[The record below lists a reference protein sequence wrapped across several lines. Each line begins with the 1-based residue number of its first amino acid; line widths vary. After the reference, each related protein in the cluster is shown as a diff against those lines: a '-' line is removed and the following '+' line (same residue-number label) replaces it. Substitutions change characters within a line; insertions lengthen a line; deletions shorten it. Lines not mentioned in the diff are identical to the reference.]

1 MQLYNTL
8 CSCAGLRIACGRM
21 GSLFQSQHLA
31 ILKTGLLL
39 QSGIKASLS
48 GPWLSWKDEI
58 HNLCTHDLVYIL
70 QNEKPQEREE
80 INTQEKDDRAESFHL
95 QRRPNEGQHAK
106 ELNIQ
111 EQQEAGEDD
120 EQHVDQVEEERKKEL
135 EEEEME
141 QAGQPEHLEEEQDQ
155 VPEEH
160 EWKKQEQ
167 KEEET
172 NMLGDHVH
180 SEVWSSWITLAV

>member
-1 MQLYNTL
+1 MK
-8 CSCAGLRIACGRM
+8 SIISSA
-21 GSLFQSQHLA
+21 
-31 ILKTGLLL
+31 
-39 QSGIKASLS
+39 
-48 GPWLSWKDEI
+48 
-58 HNLCTHDLVYIL
+58 HNLVYVL
-70 QNEKPQEREE
+70 QNEKQKEREE
-80 INTQEKDDRAESFHL
+80 INTQEKEDRAEPFHL
-95 QRRPNEGQHAK
+95 QRRANEGRRAK

-172 NMLGDHVH
+172 NMLGDHLP
-180 SEVWSSWITLAV
+180 SEVWSSFLLYWFIKFVV

>member
-1 MQLYNTL
+1 MAL
-8 CSCAGLRIACGRM
+8 
-21 GSLFQSQHLA
+21 
-31 ILKTGLLL
+31 LKLKP
-39 QSGIKASLS
+39 INA
-48 GPWLSWKDEI
+48 
-58 HNLCTHDLVYIL
+58 LCTHNPVSVL
-70 QNEKPQEREE
+70 QNEKPREREQT
-80 INTQEKDDRAESFHL
+80 NSQEQDRAEPFHV
-95 QRRPNEGQHAK
+95 QGRAHKDAK

-111 EQQEAGEDD
+111 EQQEAGEDE
-120 EQHVDQVEEERKKEL
+120 EQRAEQMEEERKKEL

-172 NMLGDHVH
+172 NMLGDELQ
-180 SEVWSSWITLAV
+180 SEVGSSFLIG

>member
-1 MQLYNTL
+1 MQPQT
-8 CSCAGLRIACGRM
+8 REWP
-21 GSLFQSQHLA
+21 HLA
-31 ILKTGLLL
+31 GGAHSKPGIWPCWQQLWA
-39 QSGIKASLS
+39 GIKDPSLS
-48 GPWLSWKDEI
+48 LALFKLKSLNVLYT
-58 HNLCTHDLVYIL
+58 HNPVSVL
-70 QNEKPQEREE
+70 QNEKPSEREE
-80 INTQEKDDRAESFHL
+80 INSQEQNRAEPFHV
-95 QRRPNEGQHAK
+95 QGRAQEGQNAK

-111 EQQEAGEDD
+111 EQQEAGEDE
-120 EQHVDQVEEERKKEL
+120 EQRAEQMEEERKKEL

-172 NMLGDHVH
+172 NMLGDHLH
-180 SEVWSSWITLAV
+180 SEVGSSFLSY